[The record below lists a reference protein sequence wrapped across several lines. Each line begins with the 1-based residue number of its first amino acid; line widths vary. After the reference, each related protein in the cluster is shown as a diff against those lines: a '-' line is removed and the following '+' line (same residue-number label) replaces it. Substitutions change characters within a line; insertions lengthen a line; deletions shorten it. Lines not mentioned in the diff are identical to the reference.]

1 MGRYPDAVRRT
12 GAGAAIWLL
21 PLMALLLGG
30 GSLFTHLR
38 QQGTLVAIIADRAD
52 GFEAGKTRIKSHSVD
67 VGVVE
72 STRLSDDL
80 KHVVIQVRLKPGV
93 SRLLNGESVFRRV
106 DARAGPEGVS
116 GLETLL
122 RGDWI
127 ALEPGGK
134 GPRPAAYLL
143 VDGET
148 TVSSRAKGVRIGLT
162 TPDAGLVQAGEP
174 VLFQGYR
181 VGQVEHCALDAK
193 ARQLFCRAFIRA
205 PYDHLVT
212 TRVRFHKEHG
222 VAMAAGA
229 SGIHLKVASVTTLL
243 SGGVSFDLPQGMP
256 PGVPVKNGAMY
267 ALYEDR
273 EAEEE
278 SRFTQHIDY
287 VMYFEDT
294 VRGLLPGAPVE
305 FRGVRV
311 GTVSRVP
318 FLGAGEPQRLHED
331 YRIPVAVRIE
341 PGRLVGLPEGEADA
355 REQMDTLIRRGM
367 HGTLEIADL
376 ITGALYIEL
385 DCCGKGATSEALVT
399 STGYPVIP
407 GRKGALTEVQRG
419 LVSALDRLSAL
430 PLRELLTQATRTLTQ
445 GQQTLRDVQRTL
457 ETLNRTLSSPAV
469 QHLPADTQQTLRTL
483 QETLRSV
490 QPGTAAYTRMAADLQ
505 RLNQALLQLQPVVS
519 TLNSRSNALV
529 VEGKQKADPVPV
541 VHIPPQTDH

>member
-1 MGRYPDAVRRT
+1 
-12 GAGAAIWLL
+12 
-21 PLMALLLGG
+21 MALLLGG
-30 GSLFTHLR
+30 GSLFMHLR
-38 QQGTLVAIIADRAD
+38 QQGTLVTVIADRAD
-52 GFEAGKTRIKSHSVD
+52 GIKAGKTRVKSHSVD

-80 KHVVIQVRLKPGV
+80 EHVVMQLRLKPGV
-93 SRLLNGESVFRRV
+93 SRLLSGESVFRRV
-106 DARAGPEGVS
+106 EARAGPEGVT

-134 GPRPAAYLL
+134 GPRPAAYRLA
-143 VDGET
+143 DGEAT
-148 TVSSRAKGVRIGLT
+148 ASSRAKGVRIGLT

-256 PGVPVKNGAMY
+256 SGVPVKNGAMY
-267 ALYEDR
+267 ALYGDR

-278 SRFTQHIDY
+278 SRFTQHTDY

-318 FLGAGEPQRLHED
+318 FPGAGEAQLLHED

-341 PGRLVGLPEGEADA
+341 PGRLVGMAEGDADA
-355 REQMDTLIRRGM
+355 REQMDALIRRGM
-367 HGTLEIADL
+367 HGTLKIADL
-376 ITGALYIEL
+376 VTGALYIEL
-385 DCCGKGATSEALVT
+385 DCCGKGATSGVQVT
-399 STGYPVIP
+399 SSGYPVIP
-407 GRKGALTEVQRG
+407 SLKGGLIQVQQG
-419 LVSALDRLSAL
+419 LLSALDRFSAL
-430 PLRELLTQATRTLTQ
+430 PARELLTQATRTLTQ
-445 GQQTLRDVQRTL
+445 GHQTLRDVQMTL
-457 ETLNRTLSSPAV
+457 DALNRTLSSPAV
-469 QHLPADTQQTLRTL
+469 QRLPADTQQTLRTL
-483 QETLRSV
+483 QGTLQSV
-490 QPGTAAYTRMAADLQ
+490 QPGTVAYTRMVADLQ
-505 RLNQALLQLQPVVS
+505 RLNQALLQLQPVLS

-529 VEGKQKADPVPV
+529 VEEKPEADPVPV
-541 VHIPPQTDH
+541 AR

>member
-1 MGRYPDAVRRT
+1 MTRRHSDAVRRT
-12 GAGAAIWLL
+12 GAGAVIWLL

-30 GSLFTHLR
+30 GSLLMHLR
-38 QQGTLVAIIADRAD
+38 QQGTLVTVIADRAD
-52 GFEAGKTRIKSHSVD
+52 GIQAGKTRVKSHSVD

-80 KHVVIQVRLKPGV
+80 EHVVMQLRLKPGV
-93 SRLLNGESVFRRV
+93 SRLLSGETVFRRV
-106 DARAGPEGVS
+106 EARAGPEGVT

-134 GPRPAAYLL
+134 GPRPSAYVLA
-143 VDGET
+143 DGET
-148 TVSSRAKGVRIGLT
+148 TASSRAKGVRIGLT
-162 TPDAGLVQAGEP
+162 TPHADMVSAGEP

-181 VGQVEHCALDAK
+181 VGQVEHCVLDAK
-193 ARQLFCRAFIRA
+193 VRQLLCRAFIRA

-212 TRVRFHKEHG
+212 TRVRFHKERG

-243 SGGVSFDLPQGMP
+243 SGGVSFDLPQGIP

-267 ALYEDR
+267 ALYDDR

-318 FLGAGEPQRLHED
+318 FPGAGEPQRLHED

-341 PGRLVGLPEGEADA
+341 PGRLAGLPEGDADA
-355 REQMDTLIRRGM
+355 REQMDTLISRGM
-367 HGTLEIADL
+367 HGTLKIADL
-376 ITGALYIEL
+376 LTGALYIEL
-385 DCCGKGATSEALVT
+385 DCCGREATSGVQVT
-399 STGYPVIP
+399 SSGYPVIP
-407 GRKGALTEVQRG
+407 SLKGGLIQVQQG
-419 LVSALDRLSAL
+419 LVSAIDRFSAL
-430 PLRELLTQATRTLTQ
+430 PVRELLTQTTRTLTQ
-445 GQQTLRDVQRTL
+445 GQQTLRDVQVTL
-457 ETLNRTLSSPAV
+457 NTLNRTLSSPAV
-469 QHLPADTQQTLRTL
+469 QQLPADTQQTLRAL
-483 QETLRSV
+483 QETLKSV
-490 QPGTAAYTRMAADLQ
+490 QPGTVAYTRMVADLQ

-519 TLNSRSNALV
+519 TLNDRSNALV
-529 VEGKQKADPVPV
+529 VEDKPKADPVPV
-541 VHIPPQTDH
+541 AR